1 MGCTSSHSARVED
14 EIPKSQSVIRSAV
27 LIQKWYRRYL
37 ARAEA
42 RRRCTWTIFQS
53 IEYAGEQNQLKL
65 YNFFNNMLSQ
75 MDTDALGQPKI
86 LRALSVSQRPV
97 LIDTKTL
104 EEEDNGL
111 LRLSDPDSIEVE
123 STYRGV
129 HLTFPLTQSQLQSLI
144 KSFKTKQPLHAKY
157 LVQLLLET
165 RAALK
170 QKANINYATTSIAKQ
185 MTVCGDLHGK
195 LDDLYMIF
203 HKNGLPSVHNPY
215 IFNGDFVDRGR
226 NSVEIAVILFTCFL
240 INKNEVYL
248 NRGNHEDH
256 VMNLRYGFV
265 KELVK
270 KYSMHANRVIRLFED
285 VFSWLPIATIIDH
298 KILVVH
304 GGVSDSVDL
313 NFLATIDR
321 HKFLSILHP
330 PRGENDTANLTDMQ
344 LREWKQ
350 VLDILWSDPRGQHGC
365 HDNTFRGGG
374 SYFGPDVTDYILSKH
389 KLKRIIR
396 SHECKPEGYE
406 FCHNNKVLTIFSAS
420 NYYEEGS
427 NKGAYVKLH
436 GPDLEYQMVQ
446 YMSSKGANRKVTFAQ
461 RVTRVESSAIIN
473 LREKILGSKTELLE
487 EFRKL
492 DPEQT
497 GKVNQYK
504 WCSVMGCVLDMDL
517 PWRTLRPKLARC
529 DENGMVAY
537 ETTFEEM
544 RIYHRYS
551 GNGPTVTEMLYRQ
564 KDNLETLFRILDRD
578 NSGQISMEEFEEVI
592 QLLVKQQNMNCP
604 LDQISDIAR
613 SIDLNHDG
621 RIDFNEF
628 LEAFRIV
635 DSFGK
640 FSEVQQHDLKS
651 ISSLDS
657 IMTMKN
663 CSFSMGT
670 KRRISNLDD
679 IKEYRP

>member
-1 MGCTSSHSARVED
+1 MGCTSSNAVRVED
-14 EIPKSQSVIRSAV
+14 EIPRSQSVIRSVV

-37 ARAEA
+37 ARTEA

-65 YNFFNNMLSQ
+65 YNFFNTMLSQ
-75 MDTDALGQPKI
+75 MDTDDIGQPKI
-86 LRALSVSQRPV
+86 LRALSVSQRPAK
-97 LIDTKTL
+97 IDTKTL
-104 EEEDNGL
+104 EEEDYVL
-111 LRLSDPDSIEVE
+111 LKKSDPDSIEVE
-123 STYRGV
+123 SSYRGV
-129 HLTFPLTQSQLQSLI
+129 HLTFPLTQAQLQSLI
-144 KSFKTKQPLHAKY
+144 NSFKTKQPLHAKY
-157 LVQLLLET
+157 LIQLLLET
-165 RAALK
+165 RTALK
-170 QKANINYATTSIAKQ
+170 QKANINYATTSISKQ
-185 MTVCGDLHGK
+185 ITVCGDLHGK

-226 NSVEIAVILFTCFL
+226 NSVEIAVILFVCFL

-270 KYSMHANRVIRLFED
+270 KYSIHASKVIHLFED
-285 VFSWLPIATIIDH
+285 VFSWLPIATIVDY

-304 GGVSDSVDL
+304 GGVSDTLDL

-330 PRGENDTANLTDMQ
+330 PRGGSDTSKLSDTE
-344 LREWKQ
+344 LREWKLI
-350 VLDILWSDPRGQHGC
+350 LDILWSDPRTKHGC

-374 SYFGPDVTDYILSKH
+374 SYFGPDITDFILTKH

-396 SHECKPEGYE
+396 SHECKPDGYE
-406 FCHNNKVLTIFSAS
+406 FTHNNKVLTIFSAS

-436 GPDLEYQMVQ
+436 GSDLEYQLVQ
-446 YMSSKGANRKVTFAQ
+446 YMTSKGANRKVTFAQ
-461 RVTRVESSAIIN
+461 RVTKVESSAIVN
-473 LREKILGSKTELLE
+473 LREKILGSKTEFLE
-487 EFRKL
+487 EFHKL
-492 DPEQT
+492 DPEKT
-497 GKVNQYK
+497 GKVTQHD
-504 WCSVMGCVLDMDL
+504 WCTVMGSILGMDL

-537 ETTFEEM
+537 DTTFEEM

-564 KDNLETLFRILDRD
+564 KDNLESLFRILDRD
-578 NSGQISMEEFEEVI
+578 NSGQISMEEFNEVI
-592 QLLVKQQNMNCP
+592 QLLVKQQNVNCP
-604 LDQISDIAR
+604 LDQISDIAK

-621 RIDFNEF
+621 KIDFNEF

-635 DSFGK
+635 DSYGK
-640 FSEVQQHDLKS
+640 FSEVQRQELMS
-651 ISSLDS
+651 ISSMDS
-657 IMTMKN
+657 IMNMKN

-670 KRRISNLDD
+670 KRRVSNLDD
-679 IKEYRP
+679 IKEFK